1 MAKKWYAVL
10 MDLEDKDLGKGSFD
24 MREAVLM
31 AERIGGQ
38 AHVAVIEAEDEPVC
52 IEKIYVNGGAPQG

>member
-10 MDLEDKDLGKGSFD
+10 MDFEDKDFGKGSFD
-24 MREAVLM
+24 REEAVLM

-38 AHVAVIEAEDEPVC
+38 AHVAVIEAADEPVC
-52 IEKIYVNGGAPQG
+52 IEKIYVNGEAPQE